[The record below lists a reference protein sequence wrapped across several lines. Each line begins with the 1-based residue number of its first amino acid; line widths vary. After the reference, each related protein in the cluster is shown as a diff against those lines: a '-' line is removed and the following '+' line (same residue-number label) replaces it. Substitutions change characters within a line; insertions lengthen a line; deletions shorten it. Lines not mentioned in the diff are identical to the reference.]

1 MKKGLKRAAAA
12 VLAIVLA
19 ATLCGCDRGY
29 IMTVD
34 GMEIRNGVYLTFLQT
49 AYSKAQT
56 EFKKQS
62 EETSDPE
69 TSESETSD
77 TTSKESVPI
86 TKEEISGKS
95 GSQWIKDEA
104 LKYIRR
110 FVAVQRKCEELGIE
124 LTEEEK
130 ATINADVTSIW
141 DNSNEMVKYLYG
153 FETIGEYYESQGIAR
168 ESYKQVSTVSELQT
182 KLFMYYYDKGG
193 EFEIKDSEVDAHLKD
208 KYVSVKYLS
217 VTYTDAS
224 GKTLESDSDKKA
236 LRDNLQKYADR
247 INNGDKPKDVFYD
260 YSIERAT
267 ERAKAKAE
275 TEYKE
280 DNEDKLTKEEWIK
293 KQVESAGIKKDESDD
308 DLDQIISKENT
319 SLDEKLKEYIINA
332 ASDGKAK
339 LFDTEKTVY
348 LVIKE
353 DITQKTKW
361 KEENRDD
368 VLTEMKSE
376 DFQSMLD
383 LFGQNY
389 EVDANESLVN
399 NKYRPERLNSKN

>member
-1 MKKGLKRAAAA
+1 MKKRLKKAAAA
-12 VLAIVLA
+12 VLAVILA
-19 ATLCGCDRGY
+19 ASLCGCDRGY

-34 GMEIRNGVYLTFLQT
+34 GMEIRNGVYLSFMRT
-49 AYSKAQT
+49 AYGKAQT
-56 EFKKQS
+56 EFKNQS

-77 TTSKESVPI
+77 TTSEDSVPI
-86 TKEEISGKS
+86 TKKEISGKS
-95 GSQWIKDEA
+95 GSQWIKDET

-124 LTEEEK
+124 LTEEETAK
-130 ATINADVTSIW
+130 INTDVTSMW
-141 DNSNEMVKYLYG
+141 DSPDDMIKYLYD
-153 FETIGEYYESQGIAR
+153 FETIGEYYENIGISR
-168 ESYKQVSTVSELQT
+168 ESYKQISTVSELQT

-208 KYVSVKYLS
+208 KFVSVKYMS

-224 GKTLESDSDKKA
+224 GKTLENDSDKKA

-247 INNGDKPKDVFYD
+247 INKGDKPKDVFYD
-260 YSIERAT
+260 YSIEKAT

-293 KQVESAGIKKDESDD
+293 KQVEAAGIKKYESDD
-308 DLDQIISKENT
+308 DLDQIISKDNT

-332 ASDGKAK
+332 ESDGKAK

-361 KEENRDD
+361 KEENRDN

-376 DFQSMLD
+376 EFQSMMD
-383 LFGQNY
+383 IFGQNY

-399 NKYRPERLNSKN
+399 NKYRPERLDP

>member
-1 MKKGLKRAAAA
+1 MKKGLKKAVAA
-12 VLAIVLA
+12 VLAVVLA

-34 GMEIRNGVYLTFLQT
+34 GVEIRNGVYLTFLQT
-49 AYSKAQT
+49 AYGKAQT

-69 TSESETSD
+69 TSESDTSD

-95 GSQWIKDEA
+95 GSQWIKDET

-110 FVAVQRKCEELGIE
+110 FVAVQRKCEELGIK
-124 LTEEEK
+124 LSDEEITK
-130 ATINADVTSIW
+130 LNADITSIW
-141 DNSNEMVKYLYG
+141 DSKNEMVKYMYG
-153 FETIGEYYESQGIAR
+153 YETVGEYYESQGIAR
-168 ESYKQVSTVSELQT
+168 ESYKQISTVSELQT
-182 KLFMYYYDKGG
+182 KLFMHYYDKGG

-217 VTYTDAS
+217 VAYTDAS
-224 GKTLESDSDKKA
+224 GKTLENDTDKKA
-236 LRDNLQKYADR
+236 MKDNLQKYADR

-293 KQVESAGIKKDESDD
+293 KQVEAAGIKKDESDD
-308 DLDQIISKENT
+308 ALDQVISKKNT
-319 SLDEKLKEYIINA
+319 SLDEKLMEFLISTE
-332 ASDGKAK
+332 SDGKAR

-361 KEENRDD
+361 KEENRDN

-376 DFQSMLD
+376 EFQSMLD

-399 NKYRPERLNSKN
+399 NKYGPERLNP

>member
-1 MKKGLKRAAAA
+1 MKKRLKKAAAA
-12 VLAIVLA
+12 VLAVILA
-19 ATLCGCDRGY
+19 ASLCGCDRGY

-34 GMEIRNGVYLTFLQT
+34 GMEIRNGVYLSFMRT
-49 AYSKAQT
+49 AYGKAQT
-56 EFKKQS
+56 EFKNQS

-77 TTSKESVPI
+77 TTSEDSVPI
-86 TKEEISGKS
+86 TKKEISGKS
-95 GSQWIKDEA
+95 GSQWIKDET

-124 LTEEEK
+124 LTEEETAK
-130 ATINADVTSIW
+130 INTDVTSMW
-141 DNSNEMVKYLYG
+141 DSPDDMIKYLYD
-153 FETIGEYYESQGIAR
+153 FETIGEYYENIGISR
-168 ESYKQVSTVSELQT
+168 ESYKQISTVSELQT

-208 KYVSVKYLS
+208 KFVSVKYMS

-224 GKTLESDSDKKA
+224 GKTLENDSDKKA

-247 INNGDKPKDVFYD
+247 INKGDKPKDVFYD
-260 YSIERAT
+260 YSIEKAT

-280 DNEDKLTKEEWIK
+280 DNEEKLTKEEWIK
-293 KQVESAGIKKDESDD
+293 KQVEAAGIKKYESDD
-308 DLDQIISKENT
+308 DLDQIISKDNT

-332 ASDGKAK
+332 ESDGKAK

-361 KEENRDD
+361 KEENRDN

-376 DFQSMLD
+376 EFQSMMD
-383 LFGQNY
+383 IFGQNY

-399 NKYRPERLNSKN
+399 NKYRPERLDP

>member
-12 VLAIVLA
+12 VLSVILA

-34 GMEIRNGVYLTFLQT
+34 GMEIRNGVYLSFMRT
-49 AYSKAQT
+49 AYSNAKSELT
-56 EFKKQS
+56 KQS
-62 EETSDPE
+62 EENSDPE
-69 TSESETSD
+69 TSERDTSD
-77 TTSKESVPI
+77 SESVPL

-95 GSQWIKDEA
+95 GSQWIKDET

-110 FVAVQRKCEELGIE
+110 FVAVQRKCEELGIK
-124 LTEEEK
+124 LTEEEIAK
-130 ATINADVTSIW
+130 INTEVTSVW
-141 DNSNEMVKYLYG
+141 DSENEMVKYMYG
-153 FETIGEYYESQGIAR
+153 YETLGELYESQGIAR
-168 ESYKQVSTVSELQT
+168 ESYKQISTVSELQT

-208 KYVSVKYLS
+208 KYVSVKYMS

-247 INNGDKPKDVFYD
+247 INKGDKPKDVFYD

-361 KEENRDD
+361 KEENRDN

-376 DFQSMLD
+376 EFQSMLD

-399 NKYRPERLNSKN
+399 NKYRPERLDP